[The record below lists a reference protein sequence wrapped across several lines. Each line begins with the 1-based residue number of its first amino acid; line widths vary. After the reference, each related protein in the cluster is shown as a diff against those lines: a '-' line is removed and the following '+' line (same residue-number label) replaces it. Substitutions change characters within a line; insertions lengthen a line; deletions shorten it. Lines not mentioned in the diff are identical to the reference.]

1 MPNHTHS
8 DVESSHA
15 GVQHKDAL
23 YKEVAARLLAAGQRF
38 TANRRTIVDALVN
51 GDRPLS
57 IPEILQATSLAQSSL
72 YRNLTVLEAAG
83 VVTRVITT
91 DEWGRFELSEELTG
105 HHHHLVCSQC
115 GAVTDVTIPDDVESD
130 LDRALSKLASR
141 AGFELSHHRLDLVGL
156 CSSCQLSLTTRA
168 QLR

>member
-1 MPNHTHS
+1 VTQRA
-8 DVESSHA
+8 HA
-15 GVQHKDAL
+15 HGDHRHGDLLHKDAL

-38 TANRRTIVDALVN
+38 TTNRRTIVDALIG

-57 IPEILQATSLAQSSL
+57 IPEILESTRLPQSSL
-72 YRNLTVLEAAG
+72 YRNLTVLEAAN

-130 LDRALSKLASR
+130 LDRALEKLATR

-156 CSSCQLSLTTRA
+156 CASCQLSQTTRA
-168 QLR
+168 QPR

>member
-1 MPNHTHS
+1 MAQQAHTHG
-8 DVESSHA
+8 DHRH
-15 GVQHKDAL
+15 GDLLHKDAL

-38 TANRRTIVDALVN
+38 TTNRRTIVDALIG

-57 IPEILQATSLAQSSL
+57 IPEILEATTLPQSSL
-72 YRNLTVLEAAG
+72 YRNLTVLEAAS

-130 LDRALSKLASR
+130 LDKALEKLATR

-156 CSSCQLSLTTRA
+156 CAQCQLSQTTRA
-168 QLR
+168 QRQ